1 MSPHI
6 AGNDKFEFR
15 EWFRIFEM
23 MLKRSWKP
31 SFQSQ
36 VKKPIMINY
45 IDVLK
50 ITFNCVFLMTSTE
63 GKGIF
68 YQCPN

>member
-1 MSPHI
+1 M
-6 AGNDKFEFR
+6 
-15 EWFRIFEM
+15 
-23 MLKRSWKP
+23 
-31 SFQSQ
+31 
-36 VKKPIMINY
+36 KKPIMINY